1 MTPPSDVPID
11 GATAEIPFVPASL
24 RQTAKPEVIDDS
36 IVVVGQRQKK
46 RKRAKKAEATDDG
59 DGDAQ
64 KSTAVPAKAKT
75 KTEEVVPFDFA
86 SAPNILDDGER
97 SEQEDGRAG
106 KRKRQKKKAQFGA
119 CGFLFPLTPRLPSG
133 TLISGL
139 VSSFQN
145 AGTSPRRLR
154 TGESSEAEMCRV
166 HSDHDS
172 GGKLTFF
179 VCLKTCPIS
188 L

>member
-1 MTPPSDVPID
+1 MTAVTAGEVEMTPLSDVPID

-75 KTEEVVPFDFA
+75 KTEDVVPFDFA
-86 SAPNILDDGER
+86 SAPNILGDGER

-106 KRKRQKKKAQFGA
+106 KRNRQKKKKAQFGA
-119 CGFLFPLTPRLPSG
+119 CGFFSPTYPASSLWNSNFGTCFAISEREDFPAPPKDRRDLRSG
-133 TLISGL
+133 N
-139 VSSFQN
+139 VS
-145 AGTSPRRLR
+145 R
-154 TGESSEAEMCRV
+154 TFRS
-166 HSDHDS
+166 
-172 GGKLTFF
+172 
-179 VCLKTCPIS
+179 
-188 L
+188 